1 MLHVRDLQRRYVPK
15 FEVYLEFESTIVI
28 DYTIGYEVL
37 LVKPSSRN
45 NATGPTIYLEGR
57 KSTANSHDLELSS
70 LALYSTDKYSR
81 GTSRDGMSNSIWHG
95 NPNV

>member
-1 MLHVRDLQRRYVPK
+1 MLHVEDLQRKYVPK

-28 DYTIGYEVL
+28 DDTIGYEVQL
-37 LVKPSSRN
+37 AKPFGRN
-45 NATGPTIYLEGR
+45 KATGPTIYLEGR

-70 LALYSTDKYSR
+70 IVLDSTGKYSR